1 MSGRNVGK
9 RVLILWADDTS
20 TNLGVRV
27 LAEGSAQL
35 VRRAWPDAEI
45 VFHTFGNSSPELP
58 MGRLR
63 TLVRERVTGKRGTLE
78 WLAGFDL
85 VVDTRAGD
93 SFADIY
99 GLRRLRIMSAIAELA
114 TQAGTPVV
122 MAPQTIGPFNSRQ
135 GLAIGRHSMRRA
147 AATMA
152 RDSVSAD
159 YAASVGR
166 PVDLL
171 TTDVVFALPTPTV
184 TKGRDVLLNVSGLLW
199 QESPHVDAAA
209 YRAIV
214 TDLYHALTASGRTV
228 GLLAHVLDSSN
239 ADNDVPALHE
249 FQRTVGSD
257 LEVVIPKDLGEVR
270 EAVAEANVVIGS
282 RMHACLNALSVGTP
296 AIPLAYSR
304 KFQPLLGDLG
314 LHRTVD
320 LRTDAAD
327 AVSRVMGHL
336 DAPELVS
343 ETVDAVTRAHSS
355 LNGVVDLVRSSGRAV
370 AA

>member
-1 MSGRNVGK
+1 MSARNGGK

-27 LAEGSAQL
+27 LAEGSANL

-171 TTDVVFALPTPTV
+171 TTDVVFALPTPV
-184 TKGRDVLLNVSGLLW
+184 VAKKRDVLLNVSGLLW

-209 YRAIV
+209 YRAVV
-214 TDLYHALTASGRTV
+214 TDLYRALTAEGRSV

-249 FQRTVGSD
+249 FQT
-257 LEVVIPKDLGEVR
+257 LGR
-270 EAVAEANVVIGS
+270 RRFGARHPGGS
-282 RMHACLNALSVGTP
+282 RRGTRGRGRGERGHRLPDARMPECPVGGNPGHSAGLFAKVP
-296 AIPLAYSR
+296 AAARRPRASPHRGPSHRRSR
-304 KFQPLLGDLG
+304 
-314 LHRTVD
+314 
-320 LRTDAAD
+320 
-327 AVSRVMGHL
+327 
-336 DAPELVS
+336 
-343 ETVDAVTRAHSS
+343 
-355 LNGVVDLVRSSGRAV
+355 GRL
-370 AA
+370 